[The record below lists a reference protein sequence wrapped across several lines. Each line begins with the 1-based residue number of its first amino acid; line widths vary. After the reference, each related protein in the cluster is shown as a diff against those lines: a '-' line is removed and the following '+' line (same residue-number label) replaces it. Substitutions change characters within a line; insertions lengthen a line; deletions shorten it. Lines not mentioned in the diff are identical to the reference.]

1 MLLLWFILIPV
12 ISGVL
17 CYALN
22 RSVRRY
28 AVIFI
33 QLALLALAVYS
44 FTRIDVNGSIG
55 EVLGANDAILGIELR
70 ADRVSIVMV
79 GLSVFL
85 FTLNFIYTF
94 SDKFFDKKF
103 TLLFMVLQ
111 GLLCGIFLSDDLF
124 NIFVLVEVSTVIVA
138 ILIMFKKDGRA
149 IYDGIVYLLSQIV
162 SMAFYLF
169 GIGYLYKIFGVLSM
183 EAIREAIPSVEA
195 SQLVL
200 PFTFLL
206 TSICLK
212 CAFFPL
218 FSWLP
223 RAHGTPSAPSTVSAI
238 LSGLYVKNGIYL
250 FLRFTGLFSPVLQM
264 SDFFMIVSVVTAV
277 CGFLLAITQ
286 KDIKLILAY
295 HTISQMGLIS
305 IGLNFPNETAWWG
318 SVFHILN
325 HALFKSLLFLTCG
338 SIIDTYGTRDIREIR
353 GVMKRMP
360 VVGIATLMGILGITG
375 APFFNG
381 SISKYFIQ
389 YGTKGTILEYVII
402 LINTGTIISFVKY
415 ASMLWSDGGKKI
427 KTDANKTSVILLLGV
442 LCLAFGVFS
451 PQIIRLLFGIDV
463 SVNALLYLEKIGIYV
478 ITVVFSFLFYKYVLS
493 KSTKIYMLTKKAL
506 TFPQI
511 ICLMVV
517 FFIVLLL
524 ATSAVVDPSFFS
536 LPR

>member
-1 MLLLWFILIPV
+1 MLLVWFILIPV

-17 CYALN
+17 CYMLKP
-22 RSVRRY
+22 Y
-28 AVIFI
+28 ARKLITVFI
-33 QLALLALAVYS
+33 QLVLLALVIYG
-44 FTRIDVNGSIG
+44 FMQIDASGSIS
-55 EVLGANDAILGIELR
+55 EVLGSNNAILGIELR
-70 ADRVSIVMV
+70 ADRISIVMV
-79 GLSVFL
+79 GLAIFL
-85 FTLNFIYTF
+85 FTVNFIYTF
-94 SDKFFDKKF
+94 SDKFFDEKF

-138 ILIMFKKDGRA
+138 ILIMFKRDERS

-162 SMAFYLF
+162 CMAFYLF

-183 EAIREAIPSVEA
+183 EAIRTMIPLVEA

-200 PFTFLL
+200 PFTFIL
-206 TSICLK
+206 TSICVK

-250 FLRFTGLFSPVLQM
+250 FLRFTILFAPVLQM
-264 SDFFMIVSVVTAV
+264 SDFFMVISVVTAV
-277 CGFLLAITQ
+277 VGILLAITQ

-295 HTISQMGLIS
+295 STISQIGLIS

-325 HALFKSLLFLTCG
+325 HALFKTLLFLTCG
-338 SIIDTYGTRDIREIR
+338 NIIDAYGTRDIREIR
-353 GVMKRMP
+353 GVMKRLP

-375 APFFNG
+375 APLFNG

-389 YGTKGTILEYVII
+389 YGTKGTILEFAII
-402 LINTGTIISFVKY
+402 LINAGTIIVFIKY
-415 ASMLWSDGGKKI
+415 ASMLWGDAEEKI
-427 KTDANKTSVILLLGV
+427 KTDINKTSVILLLGV
-442 LCLAFGVFS
+442 LCLGFGIFS
-451 PQIIRLLFGIDV
+451 PQIIRVLFSVDV
-463 SVNALLYLEKIGIYV
+463 SLNPMLYLEKIGIYI
-478 ITVVFSFLFYKYVLS
+478 ITVVLAFLFYKFVLS
-493 KSTKIYMLTKKAL
+493 RNKKIHAFANTAL

-511 ICLMVV
+511 TSLMIV
-517 FFIVLLL
+517 FFIVLLVV
-524 ATSAVVDPSFFS
+524 TSVVIQN
-536 LPR
+536 

>member
-1 MLLLWFILIPV
+1 MLLVWFILIPV

-22 RSVRRY
+22 QHVRKY
-28 AVIFI
+28 VIIFI
-33 QLALLALAVYS
+33 QLVLIALVIHCFA
-44 FTRIDVNGSIG
+44 RIDVTGSIG
-55 EVLGANDAILGIELR
+55 EVLGANDSILGIELK
-70 ADRVSIVMV
+70 ADRISIVMV
-79 GLSVFL
+79 GLAIFL
-85 FTLNFIYTF
+85 FTINFIYTF

-138 ILIMFKKDGRA
+138 ILIMFKKDEIA
-149 IYDGIVYLLSQIV
+149 IYDGIVYLFSQIV
-162 SMAFYLF
+162 CMAFYLF

-183 EAIREAIPSVEA
+183 DAIRAAIPSVEA

-200 PFTFLL
+200 PFTFIL

-250 FLRFTGLFSPVLQM
+250 FLRFTLLFAPVLKM
-264 SDFFMIVSVVTAV
+264 SDFFMVVSVVTAI

-338 SIIDTYGTRDIREIR
+338 NIIDAYGTRDIREIR

-375 APFFNG
+375 APLFNG

-415 ASMLWSDGGKKI
+415 ASMLWGDGGKKI
-427 KTDANKTSVILLLGV
+427 KTDFNKTLVILLLGV
-442 LCLAFGVFS
+442 LCLGCGIFS

-463 SVNALLYLEKIGIYV
+463 SVNSLLYLEKIGIYV
-478 ITVVFSFLFYKYVLS
+478 ITVALSLLLYKFVLS
-493 KSTKIYMLTKKAL
+493 RSKKIYALTDKAL

-511 ICLMVV
+511 TSLMIV
-517 FFIVLLL
+517 FFIVLLI
-524 ATSAVVDPSFFS
+524 ATSMVAGSPFF
-536 LPR
+536 LLRG